1 MKKLLENLWCR
12 IALDSIEICRFSRSN
27 TFVLCAKEI
36 YKIYFA
42 VQVTGQPMDNGA
54 YVGNVG

>member
-1 MKKLLENLWCR
+1 M
-12 IALDSIEICRFSRSN
+12 
-27 TFVLCAKEI
+27 FVLCAKEI

-42 VQVTGQPMDNGA
+42 VQVTGQPMDNSA